1 MIVVICYNIDGD
13 DMITFGERIKEIREL
28 KGFPQKHVADFLNL
42 QRSNYSKIENNH
54 QNMTHKQLKLFCE
67 FFDVSANYLLGISP
81 GNNKSFTLDKIEDVI
96 KRLDEIKDTM
106 IK

>member
-1 MIVVICYNIDGD
+1 MYVVICYNIYGD
-13 DMITFGERIKEIREL
+13 VMITFGERIKEIREL
-28 KGFPQKHVADFLNL
+28 KGFPQKQVADFLDL

-54 QNMTHKQLKLFCE
+54 QNMNNKQLKLFCE
-67 FFDVSANYLLGISP
+67 FFDISADYLLGISP
-81 GNNKSFTLDKIEDVI
+81 GNKKTFTLDKIEDVI

>member
-1 MIVVICYNIDGD
+1 MVICYNISGD
-13 DMITFGERIKEIREL
+13 VMITFGERIKEVREM
-28 KGFPQKHVADFLNL
+28 KGFPQKQVADFLNL

-81 GNNKSFTLDKIEDVI
+81 GNNKSFTLDSIEEMI
-96 KRLDEIKDTM
+96 TRLDEIKNTM